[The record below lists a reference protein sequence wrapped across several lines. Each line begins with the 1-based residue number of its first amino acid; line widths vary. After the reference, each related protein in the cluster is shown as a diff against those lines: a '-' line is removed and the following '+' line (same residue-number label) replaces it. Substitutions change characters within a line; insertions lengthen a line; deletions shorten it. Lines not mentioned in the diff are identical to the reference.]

1 MDKIN
6 CKLLLRMSIILL
18 LICGFVVSINAQNG
32 NEVLTNAKVIEMV
45 KAGLTEETV
54 ILAIRQ
60 SAANFDTSAQALIQ
74 LKKQGISA
82 NIINEMLQAGAKDQ
96 TKTDNKEPE
105 NLNIFYFQD
114 DSGKL
119 TELERISG
127 QAQQTVGANGYFLL
141 KGSSSSFRLES
152 NQKQNFI
159 IRLPKG
165 ISPDKIDLF
174 RMFLKDGKRAVP
186 IFASGNFAYPVE
198 AKTSNSPGKFRI
210 NISNFG
216 ESSYKISPAQNL
228 IAGEYC
234 LSTPNEASN
243 EVFCFG
249 INGNSNVSN
258 ENTADKDTEVNFVDG
273 VVLIDGTNR
282 ITMQYSVI
290 KVESSGNAFS
300 GIKGKVVLNGEKS
313 KLRIKNNIP
322 NFLLLIPQNVNP
334 DDYVV
339 LAKLESKKDKREAQ
353 LLKATGGVLGIGA
366 KVKSGIPKKSL
377 MPIAIKEIENNA
389 GISGYKLYQ
398 IDLVSPLLPD
408 EYALVVLGET
418 FYDFGVD

>member
-1 MDKIN
+1 MTKKNFGVDYIRK
-6 CKLLLRMSIILL
+6 SIIFV
-18 LICGFVVSINAQNG
+18 LICGFVVSTNAQNK

-45 KAGLTEETV
+45 KAGLPEETV

-60 SAANFDTSAQALIQ
+60 SATNFDTSAQALIQ
-74 LKKQGISA
+74 LKKQEVSA
-82 NIINEMLQAGAKDQ
+82 NIINVMLQVGSKDQ
-96 TKTDNKEPE
+96 TKTNNKEPE

-141 KGSSSSFRLES
+141 KGSNSSFRLES
-152 NQKQNFI
+152 SQKQNFI

-165 ISPDKIDLF
+165 VSPDKIDLF
-174 RMFLKDGKRAVP
+174 RMFLKDGNRAVP

-198 AKTSNSPGKFRI
+198 AKASNSPGKFRI

-216 ESSYKISPAQNL
+216 ENSYKISPTQNL

-249 INGNSNVSN
+249 INGNSTASN
-258 ENTADKDTEVNFVDG
+258 ENSADKDTEVNFVDG
-273 VVLIDGTNR
+273 VVLIDGSNR
-282 ITMQYSVI
+282 ITMQYSVPKGSGGGNIITGAKI
-290 KVESSGNAFS
+290 KFVFDGSQSN
-300 GIKGKVVLNGEKS
+300 
-313 KLRIKNNIP
+313 LRVKNNSP
-322 NFLLLIPQNVNP
+322 TFQLLIPANVNP
-334 DDYVV
+334 SDYVSI
-339 LAKLESKKDKREAQ
+339 AKLDTKKDRREITFAR
-353 LLKATGGVLGIGA
+353 ASAGVLG
-366 KVKSGIPKKSL
+366 VKSTTGLSKKSL
-377 MPIAIKEIENNA
+377 MPLTLKEIDNSA
-389 GISGYKLYQ
+389 GVSGYKLYQ
-398 IDLVSPLLPD
+398 IDLVSPLMPD
-408 EYALVVLGET
+408 EYALVILGQT